1 LGKVSEFRWTK
12 QRSQAAQL
20 VADDRLTD
28 LAIAVE
34 VGISDRQLRRWKHVP
49 KFQAQVEKHVEKYL
63 EDFQARLRAEWP
75 RWPARPTD
83 DY

>member
-1 LGKVSEFRWTK
+1 MSEFRWTK

-49 KFQAQVEKHVEKYL
+49 KFQAQVEKHVEKTFGGL
-63 EDFQARLRAEWP
+63 SGAAPGRVAQVAGSSDR
-75 RWPARPTD
+75 
-83 DY
+83 